1 MSNDPGLYIRWKDIW
16 TCLGVVLESNYNWLP
31 TDILHLQELVD
42 VEFQKVIRNG
52 HDPTQFNGRLA
63 PRENVKKYKKE
74 IRQILSI
81 IGKPDIWV
89 TDNTTLGSLGLEN
102 EVVGELAKFIYN
114 PSGNK
119 DTPLLLSEAPIWQF
133 ARDLRGD

>member
-1 MSNDPGLYIRWKDIW
+1 MIPREVILEEVCKI
-16 TCLGVVLESNYNWLP
+16 LGAMAYAETVEHFDHYANNT
-31 TDILHLQELVD
+31 TDRIMQRIE
-42 VEFQKVIRNG
+42 EYS

-114 PSGNK
+114 PSGDK
-119 DTPLLLSEAPIWQF
+119 DTPLLLHEAPIWQF
-133 ARDLRGD
+133 ARDLRED